1 MSPIMGD
8 ALKFFYFYCRLS
20 CREATLEISS
30 SIKVLRKIVANITP
44 NQLFANY
51 SLGGSGDSLSAQSVV
66 IPISDLPALSIAEAD
81 PSTGD
86 GRELIRSLLQAI
98 YSSFI
103 AIPEASRPNQIT
115 ATKSQDVGDEDDEVV
130 QTYTFAFTGK
140 FDPNLL
146 TLNSEV

>member
-1 MSPIMGD
+1 MSPIIGD
-8 ALKFFYFYCRLS
+8 LLEFFYFYCRLS
-20 CREATLEISS
+20 CREATLEVSS
-30 SIKVLRKIVANITP
+30 LIKVLREIVANITP
-44 NQLFANY
+44 TQLFANY
-51 SLGGSGDSLSAQSVV
+51 SLGASGSSLSAQSVV

-103 AIPEASRPNQIT
+103 AIPEVSRPNQIT

>member
-1 MSPIMGD
+1 M
-8 ALKFFYFYCRLS
+8 
-20 CREATLEISS
+20 
-30 SIKVLRKIVANITP
+30 ANITP
-44 NQLFANY
+44 TQLFANY
-51 SLGGSGDSLSAQSVV
+51 SLGASGSSLSAQSVV

-103 AIPEASRPNQIT
+103 AIPEVSRPNQIT

>member
-1 MSPIMGD
+1 MSPIIGD
-8 ALKFFYFYCRLS
+8 ILEFFYFYCRLS
-20 CREATLEISS
+20 CREATLEVSNL
-30 SIKVLRKIVANITP
+30 IKVLREIVANITP
-44 NQLFANY
+44 TQLFANY
-51 SLGGSGDSLSAQSVV
+51 SLGASGSSLSAQSVV

-103 AIPEASRPNQIT
+103 AIPEVSRPNQIT